1 MRFYENNFYFLLCL
15 LAFAAFS
22 QEETLFDDLE
32 IIGAFGGPLIDIR
45 KINGRSVQ
53 ASAAAAPWY

>member
-1 MRFYENNFYFLLCL
+1 MKTIFTSLLCL

-32 IIGAFGGPLIDIR
+32 IIGAFGGPLIDIG
-45 KINGRSVQ
+45 KINANLAVKTSC
-53 ASAAAAPWY
+53 S